1 MAFEKNMEQIFDVTP
16 TEVTTRDII
25 PMEKGDVVLSSEDVQ
40 DQLEQDI
47 KQDYDRSRENFQ
59 NLIDKGQT
67 AIDDILRIAK
77 ESEHPRAFE
86 VAATLIKNVSDV
98 NRELIDLQK
107 RMKEIEKLKNG
118 GKPTPVNVD
127 KAIFVGSTSE
137 LNKLLK
143 SKMNEGD

>member
-1 MAFEKNMEQIFDVTP
+1 MAFEKNMEEIFDVTP
-16 TEVTTRDII
+16 IDVTTREVV
-25 PMEKGDVVLSSEDVQ
+25 PVQTGDLIVSSDNIDE
-40 DQLEQDI
+40 QLEQDI

-107 RMKEIEKLKNG
+107 RMKEIEKLKNS
-118 GKPTPVNVD
+118 GKAAPVNVD

-143 SKMNEGD
+143 SKMNEND